1 MPTRDEILQRLRE
14 FKKREGSRYGIVR
27 IGLFGSYAKNEANE
41 QSDID
46 VFVELQRTS
55 LITLSRLRLELEA
68 LLERHVDLVQLRERM
83 NPYLKAHIENEAVSA

>member
-1 MPTRDEILQRLRE
+1 MPAREEILRRLRE
-14 FKKREGSRYGIVR
+14 FKRREGSRYGIVR

-46 VFVELQRTS
+46 IFVEMKPSS
-55 LITLSRLRLELEA
+55 LITLSRLRLELET